1 MSAECPLRRRPHCA
15 VASPKPNGSSRH
27 TESHSMRQVHES
39 RDGSIHRR
47 TVMTSALA
55 LVGAAYAAPA
65 GAAPARNSS
74 LADTVVKQSLADTV
88 AKHLQAIQS
97 RDLPGLESTLT
108 SGEQLD
114 LFLPSGVHLA
124 TRQAYLELHREWFA
138 DPGWSWS
145 CTPVTQVVSDDLA
158 VVTVRSRSETARD
171 DQPPVEVSETWVTL
185 TFRRETGR
193 WALVHDQNTRIASG

>member
-1 MSAECPLRRRPHCA
+1 
-15 VASPKPNGSSRH
+15 
-27 TESHSMRQVHES
+27 MRES

-47 TVMTSALA
+47 TVMTSATA
-55 LVGAAYAAPA
+55 LVGAAYAATA
-65 GAAPARNSS
+65 RATPARNSS
-74 LADTVVKQSLADTV
+74 LADTVVR
-88 AKHLQAIQS
+88 HLQAIQS

-138 DPGWSWS
+138 DPDWSWS
-145 CTPVTQVVSDDLA
+145 CTPVTQVISDDLA

-193 WALVHDQNTRIASG
+193 WALVHDQNTRIASD